1 MEAFDTIIGQNVKL
15 QGNLSNQ
22 GAIQVNGTVE
32 GQIESDSTV
41 IIGANALVKGPI
53 HAKIVEV
60 SGEIHGSV
68 VAEDRLEL
76 NPKAKVFGDV
86 STKNFVVKLGA
97 SFEGKSTILKDNEA
111 NKNPAKTTPEI
122 S

>member
-41 IIGANALVKGPI
+41 IIGSSALVKGPI
-53 HAKIVEV
+53 KAKIVEV

-68 VAEDRLEL
+68 MAEDRVEL

-86 STKNFVVKLGA
+86 ATRNFVVKLGA
-97 SFEGKSTILKDNEA
+97 SFEGKSTILKDNNQA
-111 NKNPAKTTPEI
+111 KSPAKNTTEQ